1 MYLHLPTSFFLT
13 NYLTDINLDIYQ
25 KRSCDILI
33 VVISHTG
40 VTNKR
45 NKIYHEFN
53 IFKSGEDLV
62 ALLFFLPRSM
72 FIEEIFRHEI
82 IFFDLLL
89 FI

>member
-1 MYLHLPTSFFLT
+1 LPTSFFLT

-62 ALLFFLPRSM
+62 ALLFFSSSVDVYWRDFSTWNNFLWFA
-72 FIEEIFRHEI
+72 FIY
-82 IFFDLLL
+82 L
-89 FI
+89 